1 MELYEIL
8 YNVDKSSDHLHHM
21 DAICDYLY
29 HIKYM
34 FVGDGV
40 RSEVEKVICKLRPA
54 LKLRLRF
61 ISHLN
66 MDETTAATPTSKDVQ
81 TPTATTTSS

>member
-1 MELYEIL
+1 
-8 YNVDKSSDHLHHM
+8 
-21 DAICDYLY
+21 
-29 HIKYM
+29 M

-40 RSEVEKVICKLRPA
+40 RSDVEKVICKLRPA

-66 MDETTAATPTSKDVQ
+66 MEETTAVVP
-81 TPTATTTSS
+81 TTSTPISAPTQ